1 VGITG
6 PEGHLLSRPEEVRT
20 VILIVTIAINSCY
33 IFSRVVVIFDLL
45 KFFYLLPPKSLSFLA
60 KTVGA
65 KYELIWFKFGR
76 SSKSLVI

>member
-33 IFSRVVVIFDLL
+33 IFSRVVLIFDLL
-45 KFFYLLPPKSLSFLA
+45 KFLSL
-60 KTVGA
+60 TP
-65 KYELIWFKFGR
+65 
-76 SSKSLVI
+76 